1 MQKQLEQYFGCKVKI
16 AEYKNKLPLPIFMTM
31 RDIMMVEI
39 YGVSFAIIDVMKE
52 TELSVAAMKK
62 QKAKYEE
69 ALQCPVAY
77 EVALNSVSMR
87 NALVKSGVPF
97 VVVYA
102 LSDFL
107 IMILSWLVKQS
118 LRAFLFQEVQ
128 P

>member
-1 MQKQLEQYFGCKVKI
+1 MQKQLEQYFGCEVKI

-39 YGVSFAIIDVMKE
+39 YGVNFAIIDVMKE

-87 NALVKSGVPF
+87 KCSGKKRSSVCGSAGKCIF
-97 VVVYA
+97 TIYGNCIAGCVSQA
-102 LSDFL
+102 AC
-107 IMILSWLVKQS
+107 QN
-118 LRAFLFQEVQ
+118 R
-128 P
+128 

>member
-39 YGVSFAIIDVMKE
+39 YGVNFVIIDVVKE
-52 TELSVAAMKK
+52 MELSVAAMKK

-77 EVALNSVSMR
+77 EVALNSISMR

-97 VVVYA
+97 VDLPRNVFLPFMLWELYCRMCIA
-102 LSDFL
+102 SGLSRR
-107 IMILSWLVKQS
+107 I
-118 LRAFLFQEVQ
+118 R
-128 P
+128 

>member
-1 MQKQLEQYFGCKVKI
+1 MKKQLEKYFGCKVKI

-39 YGVSFAIIDVMKE
+39 YGVNFAIIDVMKE

-77 EVALNSVSMR
+77 EVVLNSVSMR

-97 VVVYA
+97 VVIYA

-128 P
+128 L